1 NLFATDVAF
10 GAFRSGGTLFVA
22 RRPDTV
28 RFTMPR
34 LSPLPATGPQFVS
47 LGDASAQRDT
57 DATIIGRATPAG
69 TYKWMFVPGT
79 IVQETGSN
87 GDNIRVRLDRGLE
100 AWIDSTNVRSLP
112 LGYPSPRR
120 TVGAM
125 SLVPSA
131 EWVDVVLPVL

>member
-1 NLFATDVAF
+1 VPTGTSHVLRDDEPLRVSVRAPANATAWVSVAGTTYPLVNVGGNLFATDVAF

-79 IVQETGSN
+79 IVQET
-87 GDNIRVRLDRGLE
+87 
-100 AWIDSTNVRSLP
+100 
-112 LGYPSPRR
+112 
-120 TVGAM
+120 
-125 SLVPSA
+125 
-131 EWVDVVLPVL
+131 